1 MADPRT
7 MTQGAIGASMGDT
20 GAMSQEQRPD
30 TPTRSRVHPE
40 IPEDVNASGI
50 EKAAGDVTL
59 PLRVQWSG
67 PQRTYDLTDRRD
79 RIRVYEQVLREGTA
93 DDVRRFIDV
102 DELLALWDDLYL
114 PAHVRAAWRD
124 WLARHRG
131 ARV

>member
-1 MADPRT
+1 
-7 MTQGAIGASMGDT
+7 
-20 GAMSQEQRPD
+20 
-30 TPTRSRVHPE
+30 
-40 IPEDVNASGI
+40 
-50 EKAAGDVTL
+50 VTL
-59 PLRVQWSG
+59 PLRVQWSA

-79 RIRVYEQVLREGTA
+79 RIRVYEQVLREGAA